1 MDKEKFLWQL
11 EKLLYDIPKE
21 ERDEALEYYRS
32 YFEEAGEENEAKVL
46 EELGDVQGIAS
57 SIKEGL
63 GAGAGREEYLKYPP
77 QPRNKKV
84 QDGASSGQKYRQ
96 YGNYK
101 KYDEKE
107 KSTKWILLILAAVI
121 TLPLWGS
128 VASLLLGV
136 AGTCIAVLI
145 GLGLFSIGGLVGGI
159 ICIVAGVV
167 RLCTAAFAW
176 AQGVIWLGVGLLL
189 IAGSGFSIVA
199 LALLCGKFL
208 PWAVRKITDLG
219 HKLADWYRRSL
230 A

>member
-32 YFEEAGEENEAKVL
+32 YFEEAGEENEARVL
-46 EELGDVQGIAS
+46 EELGSVQGIAS

-63 GAGAGREEYLKYPP
+63 GAGAGREGYVKYPP
-77 QPRNKKV
+77 QPRNKKA
-84 QDGASSGQKYRQ
+84 QGGASSGRQYEQ

-101 KYDEKE
+101 KYGGKE

-121 TLPLWGS
+121 TLPIWGS
-128 VASLLLGV
+128 VASLLLGI

-145 GLGLFSIGGLVGGI
+145 GLGLFSIGGLIGGI
-159 ICIVAGVV
+159 ICIVAGIV
-167 RLCTAAFAW
+167 RLCTVVFGRV
-176 AQGVIWLGVGLLL
+176 QGLIWLGVGLLL
-189 IAGSGFSIVA
+189 IAGSGLSVVA
-199 LALLCGKFL
+199 LMLLFGKFL
-208 PWAVRKITDLG
+208 PWAVRQVTDLC
-219 HKLADWYRRSL
+219 HKLADWCRRSL